1 MSYLT
6 LESSFR
12 EEEKQM
18 AEKTYKT
25 LSSSGRIQKALKQ
38 AEYAIVHDKVGFIGF
53 LILLAA
59 KALQINSED
68 SNPCSISKM
77 GRDLSIIC
85 LPAMILHGSAI
96 SGERI

>member
-53 LILLAA
+53 LILLAIII
-59 KALQINSED
+59 LSLILNTFSE
-68 SNPCSISKM
+68 PIISAVTY
-77 GRDLSIIC
+77 GHRSQTEEGNFFSF
-85 LPAMILHGSAI
+85 HS
-96 SGERI
+96 